1 MNNLIKTQEA
11 AKPPK
16 QCVCVCTRV
25 GAHGPEASLVCP
37 ARRPPGLGVP
47 VPRPARPLCCLPRV
61 CHTQAACSRPRLHPL
76 WKEPPLP
83 TLLQLFGQQ
92 LWLFVQR
99 VRGVGSAS
107 SLTGALP
114 TAFPSSSGP
123 GLDPL
128 HPAVP
133 HAAGRASG
141 AGGLLPCTPTPSA
154 PCPGGAGPSQAS
166 REAPCTVLIINLPWC
181 LCHVGFFLV
190 PLCADINGG

>member
-1 MNNLIKTQEA
+1 M
-11 AKPPK
+11 
-16 QCVCVCTRV
+16 CVCARAWVPTDRRLPLSALLA
-25 GAHGPEASLVCP
+25 GLPAWASLSLGPHVHSAAFLVSVTP
-37 ARRPPGLGVP
+37 RPPAPAPACILSGRS
-47 VPRPARPLCCLPRV
+47 PRF
-61 CHTQAACSRPRLHPL
+61 
-76 WKEPPLP
+76 
-83 TLLQLFGQQ
+83 QLFGQQ